1 MYIFSNTTTILSY
14 KSKLFINFVPK
25 RPYTMKK
32 VAILLLLA
40 ISLPAWAAQRD
51 TLRILAIGN
60 SFSQD
65 AIEQNLWELFDAEGI
80 PVIIGNL
87 YIGGCTLQRHY
98 NNSLGNIPDY
108 RYRKVVDGVR
118 TDMPGY
124 TLEMGLADEP
134 WDVVSLQQASGVS
147 GLYETFQPYLKELI
161 GFVKSRTREGV
172 RLVWHQTWAYSAD
185 ASHPEFP
192 VYGRNQQVMYAAIM
206 YAARRAVEENG
217 FQQVIP
223 SGTAIQNAR
232 GTDLGDTLN
241 RDGYHLELT
250 YGRYTAACTWFE
262 TLTGRDVTG
271 NPWHPAAVDPETA
284 RLCKEAAHQACRVPW
299 VPCGR

>member
-1 MYIFSNTTTILSY
+1 
-14 KSKLFINFVPK
+14 
-25 RPYTMKK
+25 MKK
-32 VAILLLLA
+32 VAILLLLT
-40 ISLPAWAAQRD
+40 ISLPVWAAQRD

-98 NNSLGNIPDY
+98 NNSLGNVPDY

-192 VYGRNQQVMYAAIM
+192 VYGRNQQVMYASIM

-284 RLCKEAAHQACRVPW
+284 RLCKEAAHQACRAPW

>member
-1 MYIFSNTTTILSY
+1 
-14 KSKLFINFVPK
+14 
-25 RPYTMKK
+25 MKK

>member
-1 MYIFSNTTTILSY
+1 M
-14 KSKLFINFVPK
+14 PK

-98 NNSLGNIPDY
+98 NNSLGNVPDY

-124 TLEMGLADEP
+124 TLELGLADEP

-161 GFVKSRTREGV
+161 GFVKSHTREGV

-185 ASHPEFP
+185 ASHPESP

-284 RLCKEAAHQACRVPW
+284 RLCKEAAHQACRAPW

>member
-1 MYIFSNTTTILSY
+1 MKKIILSFVAFI
-14 KSKLFINFVPK
+14 LFFP
-25 RPYTMKK
+25 
-32 VAILLLLA
+32 
-40 ISLPAWAAQRD
+40 LPAQRRD

-232 GTDLGDTLN
+232 GTDLGDSLN

-262 TLTGRDVTG
+262 TLTGRDVTA
-271 NPWHPAAVDPETA
+271 NPWHPAAVEPETA
-284 RLCKEAAHQACRVPW
+284 RLCKEAAHQACRAPW

>member
-1 MYIFSNTTTILSY
+1 
-14 KSKLFINFVPK
+14 
-25 RPYTMKK
+25 MKK

-65 AIEQNLWELFDAEGI
+65 ALEQNLWELFDAEGI

-147 GLYETFQPYLKELI
+147 GLYETFQPYLKGLI

-232 GTDLGDTLN
+232 GTDLGDSLN

-262 TLTGRDVTG
+262 TLTGRDVTA

-284 RLCKEAAHQACRVPW
+284 RLCQEAAHQACRAPW

>member
-1 MYIFSNTTTILSY
+1 MDIFSITTTILSY

>member
-1 MYIFSNTTTILSY
+1 
-14 KSKLFINFVPK
+14 
-25 RPYTMKK
+25 MKK
-32 VAILLLLA
+32 ILLVLATFFILLTGQA
-40 ISLPAWAAQRD
+40 QQRD

-206 YAARRAVEENG
+206 YAARRAMEENG

-262 TLTGRDVTG
+262 TLTGRDVTA

-284 RLCKEAAHQACRVPW
+284 RLCKEAAHQACRAPW
-299 VPCGR
+299 APGVRFFD